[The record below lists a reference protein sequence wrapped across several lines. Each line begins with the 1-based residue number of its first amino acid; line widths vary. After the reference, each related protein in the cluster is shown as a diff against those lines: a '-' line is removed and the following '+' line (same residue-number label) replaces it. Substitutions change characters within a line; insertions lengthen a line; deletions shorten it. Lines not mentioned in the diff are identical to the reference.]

1 MLRRQRKIRTQ
12 VQRLVDAGLFALS
25 FCLAY
30 WLRAHPEI
38 FGAPFLKLINFF
50 GGTVAIDPFQSYL

>member
-25 FCLAY
+25 FYLAY
-30 WLRAHPEI
+30 WLRAHPDL
-38 FGAPFLKLINFF
+38 FGTPFLARELVTDDIR
-50 GGTVAIDPFQSYL
+50 QSG